1 MSNDSANTP
10 QKHLKTCGVGTFG
23 EGIGGRIADRLF
35 KVTPGHDAEYALEQA
50 SVLMSCVYKITLEAG
65 IERDDNLV
73 WAAHYLSGMAK
84 ALVED
89 VAHGMMTGP
98 VRRS

>member
-1 MSNDSANTP
+1 M
-10 QKHLKTCGVGTFG
+10 
-23 EGIGGRIADRLF
+23 EERLF

-50 SVLMSCVYKITLEAG
+50 GVLMNCVYKITLQAG
-65 IERDDNLV
+65 IDQDATLV

-89 VAHGMMTGP
+89 VTHGMLTGP
-98 VRRS
+98 VRSRR

>member
-1 MSNDSANTP
+1 MSRNM
-10 QKHLKTCGVGTFG
+10 KLEELKTSGIGTFG
-23 EGIGGRIADRLF
+23 EGVSGKIADRLF

-50 SVLMSCVYKITLEAG
+50 SVLLDCVYKMTLDAG
-65 IERDDNLV
+65 VDGNGQMV
-73 WAAHYLSGMAK
+73 WGAHFLSGMAK

-98 VRRS
+98 VR